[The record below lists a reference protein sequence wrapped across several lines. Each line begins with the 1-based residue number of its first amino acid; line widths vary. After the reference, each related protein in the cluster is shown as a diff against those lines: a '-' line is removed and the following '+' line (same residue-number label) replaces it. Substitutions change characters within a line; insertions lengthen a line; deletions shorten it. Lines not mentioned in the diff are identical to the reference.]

1 MKKNKMSYVC
11 GTLCCLLAFSS
22 CLGDT
27 ATQLTMANQTGV
39 VTTELPSAGKAVY
52 VKGGGVISSEDF
64 QTANVAEGQCILFDY
79 SIDYG
84 AAENADGGASLG
96 YMTATIYDNTIT
108 TVDRWPL
115 HSVLSDTSRALPSEQ
130 LLSDLQA
137 RTAYI
142 RGMLFLFTEIADHPT
157 VQQDSFSLSYNAR
170 QAVGSDGV
178 YDLYLRSVKTMAAP
192 DSVRGESMIIPC
204 AFSIGSF
211 VDSVAQANGTD
222 EVSFR
227 VNYAASFG
235 LDSLSVNFDATD
247 VLTVNVNEQE

>member
-1 MKKNKMSYVC
+1 
-11 GTLCCLLAFSS
+11 
-22 CLGDT
+22 
-27 ATQLTMANQTGV
+27 MANQTGV

-130 LLSDLQA
+130 LLSGLQA

-157 VQQDSFSLSYNAR
+157 VQQDSFGLGGGRVDDYPLRVQHR
-170 QAVGSDGV
+170 QLCRQRGAGKWDG
-178 YDLYLRSVKTMAAP
+178 
-192 DSVRGESMIIPC
+192 RGEFPRQLC
-204 AFSIGSF
+204 RFVRAGFAFGELRR
-211 VDSVAQANGTD
+211 DGRPDGERQRAG
-222 EVSFR
+222 
-227 VNYAASFG
+227 VNR
-235 LDSLSVNFDATD
+235 
-247 VLTVNVNEQE
+247 